1 MGAFEM
7 RKMKLSLAAIAISAF
22 ALCTGVSLIET
33 RAQEPLVIGIAKS
46 STGFM
51 SAYDVPAAL
60 GIKLAIQDIN
70 AQGGLLGRELQW
82 IYRDTKTDKAQA
94 VIAAH
99 ELIDDGAD
107 VLSVSCDF
115 DYGGPA
121 ASVAQEKGIIA
132 LGCAG
137 SPRFGRQG
145 VGPNAFSLDTQTPD
159 ECGSLAEWASIS
171 RGWKTVYLL
180 TDTFIDYTK
189 TCSQYFETR
198 WVELEGENS
207 IVGRDTF
214 LLTDTSISS
223 QVSRIRGL
231 DTAPDVLFVPSCNPG
246 LGVAAR
252 QIRAAGIETPIITG
266 VCGDGD
272 YWLESVPGLDNFYNA
287 AYVSTYLDDPWE
299 DVNTFVR
306 RQIELDP
313 EITQRAFAIIGYSEI
328 QAYAEAVN
336 RANSFDAAAVV
347 EALESFTEVP
357 LLVGPTTFT
366 KERHGDIWR
375 PMVIVE
381 VKDGKHH
388 FVERWKIQKPP
399 PVKF

>member
-1 MGAFEM
+1 MRFHRNVIPAAVGA
-7 RKMKLSLAAIAISAF
+7 LLIVCAATQA
-22 ALCTGVSLIET
+22 
-33 RAQEPLVIGIAKS
+33 RAEDPLVIGIAKS

-51 SAYDVPAAL
+51 SAYDMPAAL
-60 GIKLAIQDIN
+60 GIQFAIEDIN
-70 AQGGLLGRELQW
+70 AEGGLLGRQLTS

-94 VIAAH
+94 VIAAQ

-107 VLSVSCDF
+107 ILSVSCDF
-115 DYGGPA
+115 DYGGPS
-121 ASVAQEKGIIA
+121 ASVAQENDLIA

-137 SPRFGRQG
+137 SPRFGKQG

-159 ECGSLAEWASIS
+159 ECGSLAEWASMS
-171 RGWKTVYLL
+171 KGWKTVYLL

-198 WVELEGENS
+198 WVELEGEDS
-207 IVGRDTF
+207 VLGRDTF
-214 LLTDTSISS
+214 LLTDTSVAS

-231 DTAPDVLFVPSCNPG
+231 ETAPDFLFVPSCNPG
-246 LGVAAR
+246 LGVALR
-252 QIRAAGIETPIITG
+252 QIRAAGIETPIATG

-272 YWLESVPGLDNFYNA
+272 YWLESVPGLANFYNA
-287 AYVSTYLDDPWE
+287 AYISTYLDDPRE
-299 DVNTFVR
+299 EVNTFVQ
-306 RQIELDP
+306 RQIAADP
-313 EITQRAFAIIGYSEI
+313 DITQRAFAVIGYSEI
-328 QAYAEAVN
+328 QAYAEAVR
-336 RANSFDAAAVV
+336 RAGSFDAAAVR
-347 EALESFTEVP
+347 EALESFEEVP

-366 KERHGDIWR
+366 SERHGDIWR
-375 PMVIVE
+375 PIAIVE